1 MVPELSSLR
10 PAGEQS
16 RDCWQCLRAN
26 VSAFVARKAVDP
38 EETSMAYASWR
49 DHFTPIAIAV
59 LEHHPRTTTTSHA
72 TTNVHNPPP
81 PLANLRPHLVHHP
94 LSRRPN
100 PSNQLT
106 PPPQART
113 PHPLPTNPQPPHL
126 PRLLRAPAPRPSEHP
141 APPRPALLHAR
152 MGLPALRPRQARHAL
167 QAGLRI
173 PPGGREGRPGCWEG
187 WSRAGRRLL
196 CCYVILRRDVEGL
209 VSEVR

>member
-106 PPPQART
+106 PPPPGSNSSPPANQ
-113 PHPLPTNPQPPHL
+113 PTTSS
-126 PRLLRAPAPRPSEHP
+126 PAPTSPRASPAAQRASRTSTACPAARPNGP
-141 APPRPALLHAR
+141 ARAAAPPSPTCASSGFANSAR
-152 MGLPALRPRQARHAL
+152 
-167 QAGLRI
+167 
-173 PPGGREGRPGCWEG
+173 
-187 WSRAGRRLL
+187 RA
-196 CCYVILRRDVEGL
+196 
-209 VSEVR
+209 